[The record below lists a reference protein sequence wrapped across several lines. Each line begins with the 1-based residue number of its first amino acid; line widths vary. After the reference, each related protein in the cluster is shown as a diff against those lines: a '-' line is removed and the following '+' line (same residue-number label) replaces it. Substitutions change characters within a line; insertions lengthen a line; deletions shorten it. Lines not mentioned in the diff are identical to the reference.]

1 LTIASRWFFYL
12 NTNDLSK
19 KALTAVILAVML
31 PVISYLLVKK
41 ASDHAIGM
49 PGRYYYDSVVTVVK
63 DGKTNT
69 DTIWHSVD
77 DFKFKNQLGN
87 TVSLADLPNKV
98 IVADFFFTRCPS
110 ICPKLTVNI
119 RKLQDALSS
128 KDQFK
133 QLNPAFIQFLSFS
146 VDPER
151 DSVPV
156 LKSYSD
162 KYGINSDVWWLLTG
176 PKKEIYD
183 FSINELKLGLADGEG
198 VDSNFIHTQKLV
210 LLDKEHVVRGYY
222 NGLDSVD
229 LNKLA
234 KDLVFIMLEKN
245 KNYVS
250 PLLEVRP
257 ILPLIIFILL
267 ATVGAV
273 IYLSRKPKE
282 SLKPNA
288 QRLKTDA

>member
-1 LTIASRWFFYL
+1 MRKRWFFYL
-12 NTNDLSK
+12 NSNNVSK
-19 KALTAVILAVML
+19 KALTAVILVVML
-31 PVISYLLVKK
+31 PIISYLLVKK
-41 ASDHAIGM
+41 ASEHAMGM
-49 PGRYYYDSVVTVVK
+49 PGRYYYDSVITEIR

-77 DFKFKNQLGN
+77 DFKFQNQLGN

-110 ICPKLTVNI
+110 ICPKLTANI

-133 QLNPAFIQFLSFS
+133 QLNPAFVQFLSFS
-146 VDPER
+146 VDPDR

-156 LKSYSD
+156 LKSYGD
-162 KYGINSDVWWLLTG
+162 KFGINPDVWWLLTG
-176 PKKEIYD
+176 PKKQIYD

-210 LLDKEHVVRGYY
+210 LLDKAHVVRGYY
-222 NGLDSVD
+222 NGLDSAD
-229 LNKLA
+229 LDKLA
-234 KDLVFIMLEKN
+234 RDLVFIMLEKD
-245 KNYVS
+245 KHYVS
-250 PLLEVRP
+250 PLLEIRP

-267 ATVGAV
+267 ATAGVV
-273 IYLSRKPKE
+273 IYLSKKPKAE
-282 SLKPNA
+282 SLKP
-288 QRLKTDA
+288 KTL